1 MTKRL
6 FIWVAHPKAGSLC
19 AAIADS
25 YQAGAPAP
33 RVCSSMNSCPA
44 AWNIG
49 VQAYSTVSGPMN
61 MADYRN
67 ATIIAPANWLRTT
80 PLGVPVVPE
89 V

>member
-1 MTKRL
+1 
-6 FIWVAHPKAGSLC
+6 
-19 AAIADS
+19 
-25 YQAGAPAP
+25 
-33 RVCSSMNSCPA
+33 MNSCPA